1 MSKLYKSKE
10 CDKMLLPKSRK
21 SARTEKAEVST
32 VIIVQG
38 SASKDNQKTA
48 DRMTNTCMLY

>member
-1 MSKLYKSKE
+1 
-10 CDKMLLPKSRK
+10 MLLPKSRK

-38 SASKDNQKTA
+38 PAYTDNKKTA
-48 DRMTNTCMLY
+48 DRMTNTYMLY

>member
-1 MSKLYKSKE
+1 
-10 CDKMLLPKSRK
+10 MLLPKSRK